1 MESTESMRG
10 EVAVIA
16 LRGEIDLAVSPQL
29 RELLQAKAEAR
40 CPALVLD
47 LSGVEYIDSSGLAT
61 LVEYCRHARD
71 FGGAFGLAALQPRV
85 RTILE
90 IVRLHEFL
98 PLHADV
104 EAAVRAAGG
113 GGGGKGAR
121 PA

>member
-1 MESTESMRG
+1 MESTESVHG
-10 EVAVIA
+10 GVAVIA
-16 LRGEIDLAVSPQL
+16 LRGEIDLAVSPRL
-29 RELLQAKAEAR
+29 RELLQERVEAR

-47 LSGVEYIDSSGLAT
+47 MAGVEYIDSSGLAT
-61 LVEYCRHARD
+61 LVEYCRSARE
-71 FGGAFGLAALQPRV
+71 FGGSFGLAGLRPRV

-104 EAAVRAAGG
+104 AEAVRAAGKDAG
-113 GGGGKGAR
+113 GVR